1 MTKAEEARILGSS
14 LWGQL
19 NHVRRREYYLL
30 ADSTA
35 ASGSE
40 SSGIFRGQGRTV
52 LE

>member
-19 NHVRRREYYLL
+19 NHARRREHYSLG
-30 ADSTA
+30 DTTA

-40 SSGIFRGQGRTV
+40 SSGIFRGRDRTV
-52 LE
+52 LV